1 MYHRSLH
8 NDRTTYF
15 VLWTN
20 LGSLTISSYHFFPEM
35 NGLVSYHLIP
45 DSASDSDTDFFQISP
60 EDGTIILT
68 RSLDRESQAKH
79 HLLVMASDQGNPSL
93 SSTAHIWIRG
103 WLFEN
108 ISPGFKICP
117 RALFRCSN
125 QPVA

>member
-1 MYHRSLH
+1 MCVC
-8 NDRTTYF
+8 F
-15 VLWTN
+15 C
-20 LGSLTISSYHFFPEM
+20 FFFFFCFFFLEM
-35 NGLVSYHLIP
+35 NGLVSYHLLS
-45 DSASDSDTDFFQISP
+45 DSAASEPDTDFFQINA
-60 EDGTIILT
+60 EDGTIVLT
-68 RSLDRESQAKH
+68 RSLDRENQAKH

-108 ISPGFKICP
+108 ISPGFKIYP